1 MVLRTGSIDDNIKQ
15 IKEGKIM
22 IRTILK
28 SLLKPDAYPEAVTGV
43 ELVQTHVSYIFL
55 TDRYAYKIKKPV
67 DFGFLNFSTIDRR
80 RFYCNEE
87 VRLNRRLCPDI
98 YEGVV
103 ELRETPS
110 GAAFY
115 GTGPIVDYAVKMK
128 RLPADRMLDKLVD
141 DGTVTPATLRKISSV
156 IAEFHRTALMSPAIS
171 EYGRLERIMFN
182 WQENFEQ
189 IIPFENLTL
198 PAHEREVIRSW
209 VETFAAER
217 KNVFQQ
223 RVDDGFI
230 RECDGDI
237 HLENICLDNGAVHIF
252 DCIEFNERFRC
263 CDTAADIAF
272 LLMDLDYHGRHDL
285 SEDVIDEYE
294 SRTGDRGLAALVD
307 FYKIYRAFVR
317 GKVES
322 FRLNDSG
329 INPDDQALARM
340 RATRYFRL
348 VRGYI
353 ERRRLKPALFITCG
367 LMGSGK
373 STLTAQ
379 LAFELGISS
388 FNSDVTRKQIGGVP
402 PDTAARDAFG
412 EGLYDRQSTEATYT
426 ELLSRA
432 ENLLQKGSSVVID
445 ASFLHKAQR
454 TPFARLAKRLAV
466 PFIILHVA
474 CSEAEHK
481 RRLQEREAAGK
492 SFSDG
497 RLELLA
503 LQAAGFETPDETEGT
518 LIPLSANAPPATLVD
533 EIYNRLAQ

>member
-1 MVLRTGSIDDNIKQ
+1 
-15 IKEGKIM
+15 M

-28 SLLKPDAYPEAVTGV
+28 SLLKPDAYPEAVTSV

-87 VRLNRRLCPDI
+87 VRLNRRLCPDM

-110 GAAFY
+110 GAAFH
-115 GTGPIVDYAVKMK
+115 GCGAVIDYAVKMK
-128 RLPADRMLDKLVD
+128 RLPADRMLDRLVD
-141 DGTVTPATLRKISSV
+141 AGTVEHGTMRRISAV
-156 IAEFHRTALMSPAIS
+156 IAEFHRSALTSPAIA

-182 WQENFEQ
+182 WQENFDQ

-198 PAHEREVIRSW
+198 PAHERELIRSW
-209 VETFAAER
+209 VATFASEHEIM
-217 KNVFQQ
+217 FQQ

-237 HLENICLDNGAVHIF
+237 HLENICLDDGSVQIF

-285 SEDVIDEYE
+285 SDDVIDEYV
-294 SRTGDRGLAALVD
+294 SRTGDQGLVELVD

-329 INPDDQALARM
+329 INPDEQSLAGK

-348 VRGYI
+348 ARGYI
-353 ERRRLKPALFITCG
+353 ERRRFKPALFITCG

-373 STLTAQ
+373 STLAAQ
-379 LAFELGISS
+379 LAFELGIPS
-388 FNSDVTRKQIGGVP
+388 FNSDAVRKQIMGLAPGSPV
-402 PDTAARDAFG
+402 RDAFG
-412 EGLYDRQSTEATYT
+412 EGLYDRQSTEATYA
-426 ELLSRA
+426 ELLNQA
-432 ENLLQKGSSVVID
+432 ENHLRKGAAVVID
-445 ASFLHKAQR
+445 ASFMHKAQR
-454 TPFARLAKRLAV
+454 TSFAMLSKRCAV

-474 CSEAEHK
+474 CSETENK
-481 RRLQEREAAGK
+481 RRLQEREASGK
-492 SFSDG
+492 SVSDG

-503 LQAAGFETPDETEGT
+503 LQANNFEAPDETEGT
-518 LIPLSANAPPATLVD
+518 LIPLSANDLPATLVD
-533 EIYNRLAQ
+533 EIYRRLAQ

>member
-1 MVLRTGSIDDNIKQ
+1 MALRTGCFDDNVKKIT
-15 IKEGKIM
+15 EGIMM
-22 IRTILK
+22 IRTTLK

-103 ELRETPS
+103 ELRETPA

-115 GTGPIVDYAVKMK
+115 GTGTIIDYAVKMK
-128 RLPADRMLDKLVD
+128 RLPADRMLDKLID
-141 DGTVTPATLRKISSV
+141 PGTVDPAAMRKISSV
-156 IAEFHRTALMSPAIS
+156 IAEFHRPALTSPAIT

-189 IIPFENLTL
+189 IIPFENMTL
-198 PAHEREVIRSW
+198 PAHEREFIRSW
-209 VETFAAER
+209 VATFAAEHE
-217 KNVFQQ
+217 NVFQQ
-223 RVDDGFI
+223 RVNDGFI

-237 HLENICLDNGAVHIF
+237 HLENICLDDGAVRIF

-285 SEDVIDEYE
+285 SDDVKDEYV
-294 SRTGDRGLAALVD
+294 SRTGDQGLLELVD

-322 FRLNDSG
+322 FRMIDSG
-329 INPDDQALARM
+329 INPDDQSLAGKQ
-340 RATRYFRL
+340 ATRYFRL

-373 STLTAQ
+373 STLAAQ
-379 LAFELGISS
+379 LAFELGIPS
-388 FNSDVTRKQIGGVP
+388 FNSDTTRKQIRGVP
-402 PDTAARDAFG
+402 PGTLSRDAFG
-412 EGLYDRQSTEATYT
+412 EGLYNRQSTEATYA
-426 ELLSRA
+426 ELLRQA
-432 ENLLQKGSSVVID
+432 DNQLQSGSAVVID
-445 ASFLHKAQR
+445 ASFIHKNQR
-454 TPFARLAKRLAV
+454 TPYALLAKRCAV
-466 PFIILHVA
+466 PLIILHVA
-474 CSEAEHK
+474 CSEAENK
-481 RRLQEREAAGK
+481 RRLQERESAGK
-492 SFSDG
+492 SVSDG

-503 LQAAGFETPDETEGT
+503 LQAAEFETPDETEGT
-518 LIPLSANAPPATLVD
+518 L
-533 EIYNRLAQ
+533 

>member
-1 MVLRTGSIDDNIKQ
+1 MMLRAT
-15 IKEGKIM
+15 
-22 IRTILK
+22 LK
-28 SLLKPDAYPEAVTGV
+28 SLLKADAYPDPVNSV
-43 ELVQTHVSYIFL
+43 ELIQTHVSYIFL
-55 TDRYAYKIKKPV
+55 TDRHAYKIKKPV

-103 ELRETPS
+103 ELRETPAGASFHGS
-110 GAAFY
+110 GA
-115 GTGPIVDYAVKMK
+115 IIDYAVKMK

-141 DGTVTPATLRKISSV
+141 DGTVTPAAMREVSRV
-156 IAEFHRTALMSPAIS
+156 IADFHRNAPTSPAIA

-189 IIPFENLTL
+189 TLPFENMTL
-198 PAHEREVIRSW
+198 PAHERELIRSW
-209 VETFAAER
+209 VLAFAAEHG
-217 KNVFQQ
+217 NIFQQ
-223 RVDDGFI
+223 RIEDGFI

-237 HLENICLDNGAVHIF
+237 HLDNICLDDGAVRIF

-285 SEDVIDEYE
+285 ADDVIDEYV
-294 SRTGDRGLAALVD
+294 SRTADHGLGALID

-322 FRLNDSG
+322 FRMIDSG
-329 INPDDQALARM
+329 IDPDEQALARK

-373 STLTAQ
+373 SMLTAQ
-379 LAFELGISS
+379 LAFELGITT
-388 FNSDVTRKQIGGVP
+388 FNSDVVRKRIKGLSPV
-402 PDTAARDAFG
+402 TAARDAFG
-412 EGLYDRQSTEATYT
+412 EGLYDRQTTDATYA
-426 ELLSRA
+426 ELLSLA
-432 ENLLQKGSSVVID
+432 ENQLQKGSAVVID
-445 ASFLHKAQR
+445 ASFMRKYLR
-454 TPFARLAKRLAV
+454 TPFAMLAQRLSV
-466 PFIILHVA
+466 PFIILHTT
-474 CSEAEHK
+474 CSDAENR
-481 RRLQEREAAGK
+481 RRLQEREADGK
-492 SFSDG
+492 SVSDG

-518 LIPLSANAPPATLVD
+518 LITLPSGTAPAVLAESIYTRLSP
-533 EIYNRLAQ
+533 